1 MSNFTD
7 VLYLIAI
14 LLESALL
21 LYLECKIWKT
31 LYTPLNFL
39 MLPYLIV
46 LLITIFLAGKLGFV
60 EFYYP
65 SIFIWN
71 VGLLI
76 FFLPSAIIGTIIVH
90 SGKRVAPEPI
100 EDKIP
105 QSLVFLLV
113 LMTMLFIVHLKGVLG
128 SSAEALGSEEFGEEF
143 SGGGLWGHL
152 RILSLPMLMMSIYY
166 VSKKR
171 WSLLF
176 FFPWASVQ
184 FLYFFLSV
192 Y

>member
-31 LYTPLNFL
+31 LYTPFNFL

-76 FFLPSAIIGTIIVH
+76 FFLPLCTIMVPMI
-90 SGKRVAPEPI
+90 
-100 EDKIP
+100 
-105 QSLVFLLV
+105 
-113 LMTMLFIVHLKGVLG
+113 
-128 SSAEALGSEEFGEEF
+128 ALGKKKMRSPTF
-143 SGGGLWGHL
+143 HMN
-152 RILSLPMLMMSIYY
+152 ILG
-166 VSKKR
+166 
-171 WSLLF
+171 
-176 FFPWASVQ
+176 
-184 FLYFFLSV
+184 
-192 Y
+192 

>member
-31 LYTPLNFL
+31 LYTPFNFL

-76 FFLPSAIIGTIIVH
+76 FFLPSAIIGTLIAH
-90 SGKRVAPEPI
+90 NGKTTISKPPV
-100 EDKIP
+100 DNIP
-105 QSLVFLLV
+105 QSLKFLLV
-113 LMTMLFIVHLKGVLG
+113 IMALLFIVHLKSVLG
-128 SSAEALGSEEFGEEF
+128 SSAEALGSDEFGEEF
-143 SGGGLWGHL
+143 SGSGVWGHL
-152 RILSLPMLMMSIYY
+152 R
-166 VSKKR
+166 
-171 WSLLF
+171 
-176 FFPWASVQ
+176 
-184 FLYFFLSV
+184 
-192 Y
+192 